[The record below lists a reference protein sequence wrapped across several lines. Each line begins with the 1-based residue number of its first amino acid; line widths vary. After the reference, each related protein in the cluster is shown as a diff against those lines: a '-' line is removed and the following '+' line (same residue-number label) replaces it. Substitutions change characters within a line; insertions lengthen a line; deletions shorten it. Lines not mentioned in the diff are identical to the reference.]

1 MLYTPAMIQ
10 AYRFVG
16 SMLGLPEP
24 ILLQGAGLAQL
35 IDNVHN
41 KKEIKI
47 EADASIFD
55 GLSIFDQPEDQ
66 AAISLGIELWNVY
79 GVDLARDN
87 FIESLIN
94 AKGIKKR

>member
-1 MLYTPAMIQ
+1 MIQ

-35 IDNVHN
+35 IDDLLN
-41 KKEIKI
+41 KKDINNMSV
-47 EADASIFD
+47 ASVFSD
-55 GLSIFDQPEDQ
+55 LSIFDQPEDQ
-66 AAISLGIELWNVY
+66 AAISLGIELWNAY

>member
-1 MLYTPAMIQ
+1 
-10 AYRFVG
+10 
-16 SMLGLPEP
+16 MLGLPEP

-35 IDNVHN
+35 IDDLRNER
-41 KKEIKI
+41 EIKI
-47 EADASIFD
+47 EADA
-55 GLSIFDQPEDQ
+55 SIFDQPEDQ
-66 AAISLGIELWNVY
+66 AAISLGIELWNAY

>member
-1 MLYTPAMIQ
+1 
-10 AYRFVG
+10 
-16 SMLGLPEP
+16 MLGLPEP

-35 IDNVHN
+35 IDDLRNEREVKN
-41 KKEIKI
+41 LSV
-47 EADASIFD
+47 ASVF
-55 GLSIFDQPEDQ
+55 GNSSIFDQPEDQ
-66 AAISLGIELWNVY
+66 AAISLGIELWNAY

>member
-1 MLYTPAMIQ
+1 
-10 AYRFVG
+10 
-16 SMLGLPEP
+16 
-24 ILLQGAGLAQL
+24 LL
-35 IDNVHN
+35 DNVHN

-47 EADASIFD
+47 EADA
-55 GLSIFDQPEDQ
+55 SIFDQPEDQ

-94 AKGIKKR
+94 AKGLRKGDIK